1 MRSLIVAVFIAAI
14 ATPIFADSTTGTVLA
29 FDRQANVIVLTDKT
43 VWSLET
49 LKDVPAELKAGG
61 VIEIDFRSNAD
72 NGWDKINA
80 VVIKG

>member
-1 MRSLIVAVFIAAI
+1 MRSLIAAIFIAAV
-14 ATPIFADSTTGTVLA
+14 ATPVIADSTTGTVLA
-29 FDRQANVIVLTDKT
+29 FDRKANVIVLTDKT

-49 LKDVPAELKAGG
+49 LEEVPADLKAGD